1 MKTLLPLII
10 SILILSCSGSKKV
23 VQKSEQAIVNI
34 QKSESQETDTITL
47 KKLDNIAPKKEETPK
62 PIVEE
67 VVKAKDSSLTETISA
82 INDTVIFTHSI
93 WAELLTKY
101 VSDKGIVNYKG
112 FKQDKKSLKK
122 YLDQLSNNL
131 PDQDWNKSKKLAYW
145 MNAYNAFTVK
155 LIIDHYPV
163 QSIKDIKDPWD
174 ARFFKL
180 GKKWYN
186 LNEIEHKILRKMGE
200 PKIHFGINCAS
211 YSCPKLSNKAFTEQN
226 VNKELQ
232 KLAIHFINDPNK
244 NTITPTKVQL
254 SKIFS
259 WFGKDFKTEGTL
271 IDFLNQYSEI
281 KIKPNAIK
289 NFKKYNWNLNE

>member
-1 MKTLLPLII
+1 M
-10 SILILSCSGSKKV
+10 
-23 VQKSEQAIVNI
+23 

-67 VVKAKDSSLTETISA
+67 VVKAKDSSLTETIPA

-271 IDFLNQYSEI
+271 IDSLNQYSEI